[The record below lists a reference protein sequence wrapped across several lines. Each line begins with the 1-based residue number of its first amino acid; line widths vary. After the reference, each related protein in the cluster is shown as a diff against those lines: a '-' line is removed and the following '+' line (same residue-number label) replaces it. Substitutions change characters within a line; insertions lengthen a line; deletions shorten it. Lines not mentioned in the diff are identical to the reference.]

1 MFRTERITR
10 DWEEA
15 GAFQAQI
22 NLYGFWDE
30 HAFLT
35 KSGDLGS
42 ALRVGGMDFES
53 LDHAGRD
60 YAVKRLEAAF
70 RSLDEGTRLYQI
82 FFKRNRPEIP
92 FASHSNPLVEAA
104 IEQRKEFLATK
115 ADRLYRIEIYWVVMV
130 EGSHAKSRLLHTL
143 AQMSRDPVNSFRQ
156 LKAQFGGQQQRILL
170 RDEIERERLRLQQ
183 KVQSLS
189 GQLSD
194 LIEVELLG
202 AEETFRLLRRLVNFR
217 PAKIQN
223 ARLHGPRGL
232 DWQLC
237 DSELEAHR
245 GYLRLDDDFVRV
257 LTLKELPGETRPLL
271 LNGLLD
277 IPANFHVVTEWHPVD
292 GGKARKEIAKR
303 RRHYHNSKTSFLS
316 NLQDREASGPRDEL
330 VDDSKEAAVA
340 ELGAALTALGME
352 GKSFGEFT
360 WTAVVYDEDRVKVEH
375 AIAEFE
381 KLFTTH
387 DGLLYGE
394 RYNLLNAFF
403 ATVPGN
409 RQFNLRRQ
417 WALNTNYADL
427 SFAFTIDTGK
437 QWNPHLEREYVAVVE
452 SMHGTPY
459 YLNLHSGDVAHTLVL
474 GATGSGKSFT
484 LNFLI
489 QSLQKY
495 QPLTFIFDLG
505 GSYETLTRGFSGT
518 YLNVGLKNP
527 GFAINPFSLA
537 PTHENLNFLYL
548 FAKVLVEGGGRY
560 ELTPED
566 DKALFAAIER
576 VYKLPPEIRTFS
588 NFASIL
594 GPLGERLHRWT
605 QGTASGAGQFGYLF
619 DNAED
624 TLTFARFQTFN
635 FDGWSDYPDI
645 LEPLLFYVLQRVS
658 SEIEKAEN
666 AGTFKVFVI
675 DEAWI
680 FLKNRT
686 IRDWITRA
694 EKTWRKKNAA
704 MILATQSVVEL
715 QASEMLHIVNESC
728 PTKIF
733 LSNPNI
739 DRALYADIFQL
750 NDTQLELLES
760 LVPKRDLLVIQ
771 PGATK
776 RLQLEVDSL
785 SYWVATNN
793 ARDNLRKQEYFA
805 RYGAEEGLLRLAH
818 DYPNPG
824 STKPTK
830 GNHQNS

>member
-1 MFRTERITR
+1 MFKVEQITK
-10 DWEEA
+10 DWKEA
-15 GAFQAQI
+15 GSLQAHI

-35 KSGDLGS
+35 KSGDLGA
-42 ALRVGGMDFES
+42 ALRIGGIDYES

-70 RSLDEGTRLYQI
+70 RSLDGKTRLYQI
-82 FFKRNRPEIP
+82 LFKHNRPEIP
-92 FASHSNPLVEAA
+92 HTDYENPLVRAA
-104 IEQRKEFLATK
+104 VEQRSEFLRSK
-115 ADRLYRIEIYWVVMV
+115 ADRLYVVEIFWVVMID
-130 EGSHAKSRLLHTL
+130 GSYAKAGLLHAL
-143 AQMSRDPVNSFRQ
+143 SQLPRDPRRSVTQ
-156 LKAQFGGQQQRILL
+156 IKALLAGNQQRSLL
-170 RDEIERERLRLQQ
+170 YEQIECDRFLLQQ
-183 KVQSLS
+183 KIRSLS

-194 LIEVELLG
+194 LMQVELLG
-202 AEETFRLLRRLVNFR
+202 AEKTFRLVRRLVNFR
-217 PAKIQN
+217 PSKIPE
-223 ARLHGPRGL
+223 ARLHGPRFL

-257 LTLKELPGETRPLL
+257 LTLKELPSATHPLL

-292 GGKARKEIAKR
+292 SATARKEINKR

-316 NLQDREASGPRDEL
+316 NLQDRQNAGPRDEL

-340 ELGAALTALGME
+340 ELGDALTALGME

-360 WTAVVYDEDRVKVEH
+360 LSVVIYDEDRLKVEH
-375 AIAEFE
+375 AIAEFQ

-387 DGLLYGE
+387 DGLLYEE

-409 RQFNLRRQ
+409 QQFNLRKQ
-417 WALNTNYADL
+417 WALNSNYADL
-427 SFAFTIDTGK
+427 SFLFTVDSGRT
-437 QWNPHLEREYVAVVE
+437 WNAHLEREYLAVME
-452 SMHGTPY
+452 TAHGTPY

-495 QPLTFIFDLG
+495 TPLTFIFDLG
-505 GSYETLTRGFSGT
+505 GSYETLTRGFGGT
-518 YLNVGLKNP
+518 YLNVGPKNP
-527 GFAINPFSLA
+527 GFTINPFSLE

-548 FAKVLVEGGGRY
+548 FARVLIEANGRY
-560 ELTPED
+560 ELTPD
-566 DKALFAAIER
+566 DEKALFATIER
-576 VYKLPPEIRTFS
+576 MYKLPLDIRTLS

-594 GPLGERLHRWT
+594 GPLGGRLHRWT
-605 QGTASGAGQFGYLF
+605 RAGQFGYLF

-624 TLTFARFQTFN
+624 TLSFARFQTFN

-645 LEPLLFYVLQRVS
+645 LEPLLFYVLQRAS
-658 SEIEKAEN
+658 SEIERAEN
-666 AGTFKVFVI
+666 AATFKAFVI

-680 FLKNRT
+680 FLNNRT

-694 EKTWRKKNAA
+694 EKTWRKKHAA

-715 QASEMLHIVNESC
+715 QASEMLHVVNESC

-733 LSNPNI
+733 LANPNI
-739 DRALYADIFQL
+739 DRKLYAEIFQF

-760 LVPKRDLLVIQ
+760 LVPKRDLLLIQ
-771 PGATK
+771 PDITK
-776 RLQLEVDSL
+776 RLALEVDAL

-805 RYGAEEGLLRLAH
+805 RFGAEEGLLRLAH
-818 DYPNPG
+818 DFPNPM
-824 STKPTK
+824 K
-830 GNHQNS
+830 GDQ